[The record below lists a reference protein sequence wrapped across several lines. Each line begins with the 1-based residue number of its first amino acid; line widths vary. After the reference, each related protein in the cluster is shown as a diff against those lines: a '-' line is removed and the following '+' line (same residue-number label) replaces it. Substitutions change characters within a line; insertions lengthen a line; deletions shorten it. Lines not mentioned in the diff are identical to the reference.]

1 MTNAIADVSSNVE
14 FKPAELK
21 LTNRDAIMDRAKEI
35 RDQFK
40 MDNPVITSENLAG
53 NKLVLRDLKKQKKL
67 LDEARLK
74 VKREYN
80 KPLDEFTSE
89 IKKAQSI
96 IDEAINPL
104 EIAVNDVEEKQ
115 KQERKQRIMDVA
127 TQIFDQYEVDINDL
141 EFDKHWLNKTYQKT
155 KRENEII
162 AQAVELRKQKDQLAK
177 DAEAVNNLAGG
188 RNLDPEPFIQQLQN
202 GIPLADVMQNVDT
215 AAKQA
220 EQRREQQERLEIAR
234 QAQAKAELEAKT
246 KKVGNKR
253 VDKTTGEVVDEY
265 RTFKFTAKVNIQ
277 QAQALVE
284 FLKTNDIEYETE
296 AVNS

>member
-1 MTNAIADVSSNVE
+1 MTNAIADVSSHVE

-21 LTNRDAIMDRAKEI
+21 LTNRDAIMERAKEI

-53 NKLVLRDLKKQKKL
+53 NKLVLRDLKKQKRL

-80 KPLDEFTSE
+80 KPLDEFTSD

-127 TQIFDQYEVDINDL
+127 TQIFEQYEVDINDL

-202 GIPLADVMQNVDT
+202 GIPLADVTQNIDA

-220 EQRREQQERLEIAR
+220 EQRKEQQERLEIAR
-234 QAQAKAELEAKT
+234 KAQEQAELEAKT

-265 RTFKFTAKVNIQ
+265 RTFRFTAKVNIK
-277 QAQALVE
+277 QAKALVE
-284 FLKTNDIEYETE
+284 FLKNNGIEYETE
-296 AVNS
+296 AV

>member
-1 MTNAIADVSSNVE
+1 MTNAIADMSSNVE

-80 KPLDEFTSE
+80 KPLDVFTSD
-89 IKKAQSI
+89 IKQAQSI
-96 IDEAINPL
+96 IDEAIKPL
-104 EIAVNDVEEKQ
+104 EDAVNDIEEKQ

-127 TQIFDQYEVDINDL
+127 TQIFEQYEVDINDL

-177 DAEAVNNLAGG
+177 DAEAVNSLANG
-188 RNLDPEPFIQQLQN
+188 RNIDPEPFIQQLQN
-202 GIPLADVMQNVDT
+202 GIPLADVTQNIDA

-220 EQRREQQERLEIAR
+220 EQRKEQQERLEIAR
-234 QAQAKAELEAKT
+234 KAQEQAELEAKT
-246 KKVGNKR
+246 KKVGDKR

-265 RTFKFTAKVNIQ
+265 RTFKFTAKVNIE
-277 QAQALVE
+277 QARALVE
-284 FLKTNDIEYETE
+284 FLKTNGIEYETE
-296 AVNS
+296 AV

>member
-1 MTNAIADVSSNVE
+1 MTNAIADVSSHVE

-80 KPLDEFTSE
+80 KPLEEFTSD

-104 EIAVNDVEEKQ
+104 ETAVNDVEEKQ

-127 TQIFDQYEVDINDL
+127 TQIFDQYEVDIDEL

-162 AQAVELRKQKDQLAK
+162 AQAVGLRKQKDQLAK

-202 GIPLADVMQNVDT
+202 GIPLADVTQNIDA

-220 EQRREQQERLEIAR
+220 EQRKEQQERLEIAR
-234 QAQAKAELEAKT
+234 KAQEQAELEAKT

-265 RTFKFTAKVNIQ
+265 RTFRFTAKVNIK
-277 QAQALVE
+277 QAKALVE
-284 FLKTNDIEYETE
+284 SLKNNGIEYETE
-296 AVNS
+296 AV

>member
-1 MTNAIADVSSNVE
+1 MTNAIADVSSHVE

-80 KPLDEFTSE
+80 KPLEEFTSD

-127 TQIFDQYEVDINDL
+127 TQIFEQYEVDINDL

-188 RNLDPEPFIQQLQN
+188 RNVDPEPFIQQLQN
-202 GIPLADVMQNVDT
+202 GIPLADVTQNIDA

-220 EQRREQQERLEIAR
+220 EQRKEQQERLEIAR
-234 QAQAKAELEAKT
+234 KAQEQAELEAKT

-265 RTFKFTAKVNIQ
+265 RTFKFTAKVNIK
-277 QAQALVE
+277 QAKALVE
-284 FLKTNDIEYETE
+284 FLKTNGIEYETE
-296 AVNS
+296 AV

>member
-1 MTNAIADVSSNVE
+1 MTNAIADVSSHVE

-21 LTNRDAIMDRAKEI
+21 LTNRDAIMERAKEI

-53 NKLVLRDLKKQKKL
+53 NKLVLRDLKKQKRL

-80 KPLDEFTSE
+80 KPLDEFTSD

-127 TQIFDQYEVDINDL
+127 TQIFEQYEVDINDL

-162 AQAVELRKQKDQLAK
+162 AQAVELRKRKDQLAK
-177 DAEAVNNLAGG
+177 DAEAVNSLANG
-188 RNLDPEPFIQQLQN
+188 RNIDPEPFIQQLQN
-202 GIPLADVMQNVDT
+202 GIPLADVTQNIDT

-220 EQRREQQERLEIAR
+220 EQRKEQQERLEIAR
-234 QAQAKAELEAKT
+234 KAQEQAELEART
-246 KKVGNKR
+246 KQVGDKR

-265 RTFKFTAKVNIQ
+265 RTFKFKAKVNIE
-277 QAQALVE
+277 QAKALVN
-284 FLKTNDIEYETE
+284 FLKNNEIEYETE
-296 AVNS
+296 AV

>member
-1 MTNAIADVSSNVE
+1 MTNAIADVSSHVE

-40 MDNPVITSENLAG
+40 MDNPVITAENLAG

-67 LDEARLK
+67 LDEARLE
-74 VKREYN
+74 VKRQYN
-80 KPLDEFTSE
+80 KPLDAFTSD

-104 EIAVNDVEEKQ
+104 ETAVNDVEEKQ

-127 TQIFDQYEVDINDL
+127 TQIFDQYEVDIDEL
-141 EFDKHWLNKTYQKT
+141 EFDKRWLNKTYQKT

-177 DAEAVNNLAGG
+177 DAEAVNNLANG

-202 GIPLADVMQNVDT
+202 GIPLADVTQNIDA

-220 EQRREQQERLEIAR
+220 EHRKEQQERLEIAR

-246 KKVGNKR
+246 KTVGNKR

-265 RTFKFTAKVNIQ
+265 RTFRFTAKVNIE
-277 QAQALVE
+277 QAQALVK
-284 FLKTNDIEYETE
+284 FLKTNEIEYKTE
-296 AVNS
+296 AM

>member
-1 MTNAIADVSSNVE
+1 MTNAIADVSSHVE

-80 KPLDEFTSE
+80 KPLEEFTSD

-104 EIAVNDVEEKQ
+104 ETAVNDVEEKQ

-127 TQIFDQYEVDINDL
+127 TQIFDQYEVDIDEL

-162 AQAVELRKQKDQLAK
+162 AQAVGLRKQKDQLAK
-177 DAEAVNNLAGG
+177 DAEAVNNLASG

-202 GIPLADVMQNVDT
+202 GIPLADVTQNIDA

-220 EQRREQQERLEIAR
+220 EQRKEQQERLEIAR
-234 QAQAKAELEAKT
+234 KAQEQAELKAKT
-246 KKVGNKR
+246 KTVGNKR
-253 VDKTTGEVVDEY
+253 VNKETGEVVDEY
-265 RTFKFTAKVNIQ
+265 RTFRFTAKVNIQ
-277 QAQALVE
+277 QAKALVD
-284 FLKTNDIEYETE
+284 FLKNNGIEYQTE
-296 AVNS
+296 AM

>member
-1 MTNAIADVSSNVE
+1 MTNAIADVSSHVE

-80 KPLDEFTSE
+80 KPLEEFTSD

-127 TQIFDQYEVDINDL
+127 TQIFEQYEVDINDL

-202 GIPLADVMQNVDT
+202 GIPLADVTQNIDA

-220 EQRREQQERLEIAR
+220 EQRKEQQERLEIAR
-234 QAQAKAELEAKT
+234 KAQEQAELEAKT

-265 RTFKFTAKVNIQ
+265 RTFRFTAKVNIK
-277 QAQALVE
+277 QAKALVE
-284 FLKTNDIEYETE
+284 FLKNNGIEYETE
-296 AVNS
+296 AV

>member
-1 MTNAIADVSSNVE
+1 MTNAITDVSSHVE

-21 LTNRDAIMDRAKEI
+21 LTNRDAIMARAKEI

-40 MDNPVITSENLAG
+40 MDNPVITAENLAG

-80 KPLDEFTSE
+80 KPLDVFTSD

-96 IDEAINPL
+96 IDEAIKPL
-104 EIAVNDVEEKQ
+104 EDVVNDVEEKQ

-127 TQIFDQYEVDINDL
+127 TQIFEQYEVDINDL
-141 EFDKHWLNKTYQKT
+141 EFDKRWLNKTYQKT

-177 DAEAVNNLAGG
+177 DAEAVNNLANG

-202 GIPLADVMQNVDT
+202 GIPLAEVTQNIDA

-220 EQRREQQERLEIAR
+220 EQRKEQQERLEIAR
-234 QAQAKAELEAKT
+234 KAQEQAELEART
-246 KKVGNKR
+246 KQVGDKR

-265 RTFKFTAKVNIQ
+265 RTFKFKAKVNIE
-277 QAQALVE
+277 QAKALVN
-284 FLKTNDIEYETE
+284 FLKNNEIEYETE
-296 AVNS
+296 AV

>member
-80 KPLDEFTSE
+80 KPLDEFTSD

-115 KQERKQRIMDVA
+115 KQERKQRIIDVA
-127 TQIFDQYEVDINDL
+127 TQIFKQYEVDINDL

-177 DAEAVNNLAGG
+177 DAEAVNSLANG

-202 GIPLADVMQNVDT
+202 GIPLADVTQNIDA

-220 EQRREQQERLEIAR
+220 EQRKEQQERLEIAR
-234 QAQAKAELEAKT
+234 QAQVKAELEAKT
-246 KKVGNKR
+246 KTVGNKR
-253 VDKTTGEVVDEY
+253 VDKETGEVVDEY
-265 RTFKFTAKVNIQ
+265 RTFKFTAKVNIE
-277 QAQALVE
+277 QARALVE
-284 FLKTNDIEYETE
+284 FLKTNGIEYETE

>member
-1 MTNAIADVSSNVE
+1 MTNAIADVSSHVE

-21 LTNRDAIMDRAKEI
+21 LTNRDAIMNRAKEI

-40 MDNPVITSENLAG
+40 MDNPVITAENLAG

-80 KPLDEFTSE
+80 KPLDVFTSD

-104 EIAVNDVEEKQ
+104 ETAVNDVEEKQ

-127 TQIFDQYEVDINDL
+127 TQIFDEYEVDINGL
-141 EFDKHWLNKTYQKT
+141 KFDKRWLNKTYQKT

-162 AQAVELRKQKDQLAK
+162 AQAVELRKRKDQLAK
-177 DAEAVNNLAGG
+177 DAEAVNNLASG

-202 GIPLADVMQNVDT
+202 GIPLADVTQNIDA

-220 EQRREQQERLEIAR
+220 EQRKEQQERLEIAR
-234 QAQAKAELEAKT
+234 QAQVKAELEAKT
-246 KKVGNKR
+246 KTVGNKR
-253 VDKTTGEVVDEY
+253 VDKETGEVVDEY

-277 QAQALVE
+277 QAKALVE
-284 FLKTNDIEYETE
+284 FLKANGIEYETE

>member
-1 MTNAIADVSSNVE
+1 MTNAIADVSSHVE

-21 LTNRDAIMDRAKEI
+21 LTNRDAIMNRAKEI
-35 RDQFK
+35 RNQFK
-40 MDNPVITSENLAG
+40 MDNPVITSENIAG

-80 KPLDEFTSE
+80 KPLDMFTSD

-96 IDEAINPL
+96 IDEAIKPL
-104 EIAVNDVEEKQ
+104 EDAVSDVEEKQ
-115 KQERKQRIMDVA
+115 RQERKQRIMDVA
-127 TQIFDQYEVDINDL
+127 TQIFEQYEVDINDL

-162 AQAVELRKQKDQLAK
+162 AQAVGLRKQKDQLAK
-177 DAEAVNNLAGG
+177 DAEAVNNLADG

-202 GIPLADVMQNVDT
+202 GIPLADVTQNIDA

-220 EQRREQQERLEIAR
+220 EQRKEQQERLEIAR
-234 QAQAKAELEAKT
+234 KAQKQAELEART
-246 KKVGNKR
+246 KQVGDKR

-265 RTFKFTAKVNIQ
+265 RTFKFKAKVNIE
-277 QAQALVE
+277 QAKALVN
-284 FLKTNDIEYETE
+284 FLKNNGIEYETE
-296 AVNS
+296 AV

>member
-1 MTNAIADVSSNVE
+1 MTNAIADVSSHVE

-80 KPLDEFTSE
+80 KPLDVFTSD
-89 IKKAQSI
+89 IKQAQSI
-96 IDEAINPL
+96 IDEAIKPL
-104 EIAVNDVEEKQ
+104 EDAVNDVEEKQ
-115 KQERKQRIMDVA
+115 KQERKQRIVDVA
-127 TQIFDQYEVDINDL
+127 TQIFEQYEVDINDL
-141 EFDKHWLNKTYQKT
+141 EFDKRWLNKTYQKT

-177 DAEAVNNLAGG
+177 DAEAVNNLANG

-202 GIPLADVMQNVDT
+202 GIPLADVTQNIDV

-220 EQRREQQERLEIAR
+220 EQRKEQQERLEIAR
-234 QAQAKAELEAKT
+234 KAQEQAELEART
-246 KKVGNKR
+246 KQVGDKR

-265 RTFKFTAKVNIQ
+265 RTFKFKAKVNIE
-277 QAQALVE
+277 QAKALVN
-284 FLKTNDIEYETE
+284 FLKNNGIEYETE
-296 AVNS
+296 AV

>member
-1 MTNAIADVSSNVE
+1 MTNAIADVSSHVE

-80 KPLDEFTSE
+80 KPLEEFTSD

-104 EIAVNDVEEKQ
+104 ETAVNDVEEKQ

-127 TQIFDQYEVDINDL
+127 TQIFDQYEVDIDEL

-177 DAEAVNNLAGG
+177 DAEAVNNLASG

-202 GIPLADVMQNVDT
+202 GIPLADVTQNIDA

-220 EQRREQQERLEIAR
+220 EQRKEQQERLEIAR
-234 QAQAKAELEAKT
+234 KAQEQAELKAKT
-246 KKVGNKR
+246 KTVGNKR
-253 VDKTTGEVVDEY
+253 VNKETGEVVDEY
-265 RTFKFTAKVNIQ
+265 RTFRFTAKVNIQ
-277 QAQALVE
+277 QAKALVD
-284 FLKTNDIEYETE
+284 FLKNNGIEYQTE
-296 AVNS
+296 AM

>member
-1 MTNAIADVSSNVE
+1 MTNAIADVSSHVE

-40 MDNPVITSENLAG
+40 MDNPVITAENLAG

-67 LDEARLK
+67 LDEARLT

-80 KPLDEFTSE
+80 KPLEEFTSD

-104 EIAVNDVEEKQ
+104 ETAVNDVEEKQ
-115 KQERKQRIMDVA
+115 KQERKQRIIDVA
-127 TQIFDQYEVDINDL
+127 TQIFEQYEVDINKL
-141 EFDKHWLNKTYQKT
+141 EFDKRWLNKTYQKN

-162 AQAVELRKQKDQLAK
+162 AQAVELRKRKDQLAK
-177 DAEAVNNLAGG
+177 DAEAVNNLASG
-188 RNLDPEPFIQQLQN
+188 RDLDPEPFIQQLQN
-202 GIPLADVMQNVDT
+202 GIPLADVTQNIDA

-234 QAQAKAELEAKT
+234 KAQAKAELEAKT
-246 KKVGNKR
+246 KTVGNKR

-265 RTFKFTAKVNIQ
+265 RTFRFTAKVNIQ
-277 QAQALVE
+277 QAKALVE
-284 FLKTNDIEYETE
+284 FLKTNGIEYETE
-296 AVNS
+296 AM